1 MSTSSPI
8 TISPCRVSILLPL
21 PLAPWIS
28 QMAPG
33 KMAPLSFA
41 QVNGESLR
49 CKPLAWALTA
59 AGGWHANLKRESGN
73 VTKSMCFRAVTT
85 QRMYF
90 IID

>member
-21 PLAPWIS
+21 PPAPWIS

-59 AGGWHANLKRESGN
+59 AGGWHTNLKRESGN
-73 VTKSMCFRAVTT
+73 VTKSMCFRAVTI